1 MEIEIFGGIN
11 EIGGNKI
18 FLTAGDKKFLFD
30 FGLSFKES
38 SQYFS
43 EFLSPRKFNGI
54 IDYLYLGLIPPLN
67 NFYRND
73 YIEPFKTILEKEPFK
88 ILNSNGNLIEAA
100 FLTHA
105 HMDHYKFLGFLMQNT
120 PIYMNWIT
128 ETIIDYL
135 SNTSLDPL
143 IPEILNFYEV
153 FKLVPKKKQPKEGEI
168 QYKRAKKPDYK
179 VNEIRREI
187 KIMDKEKPYIF
198 NTSKGEVVI
207 THFTVDHSVPG
218 SCAYIIEHDGRS
230 IIYTGDFRRHG
241 FHSNWVDKFLEHAH
255 KSNPVLIIT
264 EGTRM
269 PEIKDFKSGIYKSED
284 QTEEDVESRSRDVIR
299 GHTGLLVVNFPTR
312 NLDRILLYYNLARKF
327 DRIFAVTPQTFLLID
342 SFRSKLDKMEDKSI
356 QDFYNDY
363 NFPEFNDEYFKIYL
377 PRKGWGKFESMD
389 YKGYQKLIFNN
400 VDYITHK
407 DIQKEPERYLLY
419 LDYYM
424 LGELIDLNQEPNS
437 VIYINSTTDP
447 FTEEMEIKEDKLD
460 AWLKRFGILKTETIH
475 SSGHCSVDDL
485 IEALQKVNAD
495 NIIPIHT
502 EHPET
507 FEELGLLGKVIL
519 PEKQKK
525 YNF

>member
-30 FGLSFKES
+30 FGLSFS
-38 SQYFS
+38 DSNQYFS

-73 YIEPFKTILEKEPFK
+73 YVEPFKTILEKEPFK

-105 HMDHYKFLGFLMQNT
+105 HMDHYKFLGFLKQKT

-143 IPEILNFYEV
+143 IPEILNFYEL
-153 FKLVPKKKQPKEGEI
+153 FKLVPKKKQPKEGKI

-179 VNEIRREI
+179 KNEIKREI

-198 NTSKGEVVI
+198 TTSKGEVVI
-207 THFTVDHSVPG
+207 TQFTVDHSVPG
-218 SCAYIIEHDGRS
+218 ACAYIFEHDGRS
-230 IIYTGDFRRHG
+230 IVYTGDFRRHG
-241 FHSNWVDKFLEHAH
+241 FHSNWVEKFLEHAH
-255 KSNPVLIIT
+255 KSNPVAIIT

-284 QTEEDVESRSRDVIR
+284 QTEEDVESRSREVIR
-299 GHTGLLVVNFPTR
+299 SHPGLLIVNFPTR
-312 NLDRILLYYNLARKF
+312 NLDRILLYYNLARKY

-342 SFRSKLDKMEDKSI
+342 SFRSKLDTMEEKTI
-356 QDFYNDY
+356 QDFYDDY
-363 NFPEFNDEYFKIYL
+363 NFHELNDEYFKVYL

-389 YKGYQKLIFNN
+389 YKGYQKLIFDK
-400 VDYITHK
+400 VDYITYK

-475 SSGHCSVDDL
+475 SSGHCNVDDL
-485 IEALQKVNAD
+485 IDALQKVNAD

-507 FEELGLLGKVIL
+507 FKELGLIGKVIF